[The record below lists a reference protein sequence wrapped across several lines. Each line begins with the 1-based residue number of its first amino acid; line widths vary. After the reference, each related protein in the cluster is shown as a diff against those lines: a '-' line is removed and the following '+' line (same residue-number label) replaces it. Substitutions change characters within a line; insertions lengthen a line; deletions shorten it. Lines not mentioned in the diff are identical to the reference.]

1 MDNNLL
7 WQKVL
12 DNINNIVDP
21 LSFET
26 WFKNI
31 DFIGIVDGKVRLV
44 IPIMWY
50 KSHIDQNYKDIIL
63 NSFNNLLTNPVDNI
77 IYILK
82 DNVEEV
88 LERDKEK
95 MKPSVSI
102 PDTSSYVLDHDS
114 NLNKS
119 YTFENFVVGES
130 NKFAQAAALAVA
142 ENPGTMYNPLFIYG
156 NSGLGK
162 THLMHAIGNYIE
174 NKYRKKILY
183 VTSDDFMNDFTG
195 LARKNNNI
203 NNLDYVEF
211 FKNKYRNVDVLL
223 IDDI

>member
-12 DNINNIVDP
+12 DNISNIVDP

-31 DFIGIVDGKVRLV
+31 DFIGIVDDKIRLV

-50 KSHIDQNYKDIIL
+50 KSHIEQNYKDIIL
-63 NSFNNLLTNPVDNI
+63 NSFNNLLTSPVDSI

-82 DNVEEV
+82 DNVEDV

-95 MKPSVSI
+95 NISSVSI
-102 PDTSSYVLDHDS
+102 PNSSNYTLNHES
-114 NLNKS
+114 NLKKN
-119 YTFENFVVGES
+119 YTFENFIVGES

-174 NKYRKKILY
+174 TKYKKKVLY
-183 VTSDDFMNDFTG
+183 VTSDDFMNDFT
-195 LARKNNNI
+195 
-203 NNLDYVEF
+203 
-211 FKNKYRNVDVLL
+211 
-223 IDDI
+223 